1 MKGVKGTRRLL
12 GREEENVKHIKTK
25 TYGKT

>member
-12 GREEENVKHIKTK
+12 GREEGNVKHIKTK
-25 TYGKT
+25 TYGKI